1 MEAGPGGAWK
11 TGQVSKVFAHR
22 GVHHQARENT
32 LDAFKAALRLGVD
45 GVELDV
51 RRSADGALVVHH
63 DEAAEGRLIAKTPA
77 AQLPGYVCSLDE
89 ALETLRDVEVNVEIK
104 NLPSEVGYDDS
115 GGFVRAV
122 TRCVEASGAPE
133 AVLISSFDLA
143 TCRRV
148 REVAPE
154 IAVGWLLW
162 KLDVLEALSL
172 ARADG
177 FRAVHPHF
185 STLGS
190 AEVAQARDAGIDL
203 NVWTV
208 NHRRDLVRFS
218 RWGVASLIT
227 DEPAVALEVSKGSA

>member
-1 MEAGPGGAWK
+1 M
-11 TGQVSKVFAHR
+11 SKVFAHR

-32 LDAFKAALRLGVD
+32 LEAFKAARRLGVD

-63 DEAAEGRLIAKTPA
+63 DEACEQRLVAKTRA
-77 AQLPGYVCSLDE
+77 GELPSYVCTLEE
-89 ALETLRDVEVNVEIK
+89 ALDALLDLEVNVEIK

-115 GGFVRAV
+115 GGFAAAVVQCVRASGL
-122 TRCVEASGAPE
+122 EARA
-133 AVLISSFDLA
+133 LISSFDLA
-143 TCRRV
+143 TCQNV

-162 KLDVLEALSL
+162 KVEVPRAVDVAALH
-172 ARADG
+172 G

-190 AEVAQARDAGIDL
+190 AEVAQARDAGVDL

-208 NHRRDLVRFS
+208 NHRRDLLRFS
-218 RWGVASLIT
+218 QWGVAALIT
-227 DEPAVALEVSKGSA
+227 DEPAVALALGRGSP